1 MFNREG
7 ANVGP
12 GPIVHAAVCV
22 GHVCRHRCT
31 DRTLTRRS
39 SAIAALAEPRANR
52 SAAWNRNPRGTAA
65 VRRSARPLGDT
76 ACPRWHRS

>member
-22 GHVCRHRCT
+22 GDVCRHRCT

-39 SAIAALAEPRANR
+39 SAIAALASPRANR
-52 SAAWNRNPRGTAA
+52 SAA
-65 VRRSARPLGDT
+65 
-76 ACPRWHRS
+76 